1 MAKMNRNVILS
12 KNAHDRQ
19 MEEQGRKE
27 MQSSVLQE
35 YVRILINFF
44 DACS

>member
-12 KNAHDRQ
+12 KNAHDRE
-19 MEEQGRKE
+19 MEEQGRVQ

-35 YVRILINFF
+35 YVRWVVVLS
-44 DACS
+44 AGLP